1 LEIFHIYGRHI
12 NQSLKLTEKQ
22 IAIIKIIR
30 PVNFLI
36 TFVSVIVAAV
46 ICSLNKFPG
55 LNVFLTAFAASL
67 TLAAGNIINDIYDI
81 EIDKI
86 NRPFRPLP
94 SGRIIIKEAY
104 ILISVLI
111 LLSLIISFL
120 VSYAAFIIVVLS
132 YVILFLYSK
141 YFKRIPLLGNI
152 TIAFLTGLVF
162 IFGGVVVVNPS
173 AAIIPAVFAF
183 LINLI
188 REVVKD
194 MQDIEGDE
202 KSNIVTFP
210 IKYGFKKSKLFTLI
224 ITLILILCTLFPFV
238 AQIYRI
244 EYFVIVMV
252 IVNPILVY
260 CMKIL
265 FEDHSLN
272 KLGKISN
279 LLKLNMVFGLVA
291 IFLGV

>member
-1 LEIFHIYGRHI
+1 M
-12 NQSLKLTEKQ
+12 NKKL
-22 IAIIKIIR
+22 IAFIKITR
-30 PVNFLI
+30 PVNCFI
-36 TFVSVIVAAV
+36 TFVSVIVAGV
-46 ICSLNKFPG
+46 ICLPDKLPE
-55 LNVFLTAFAASL
+55 LNVLLAAISAVL
-67 TLAAGNIINDIYDI
+67 IVGAGNIINDFFDI

-86 NRPFRPLP
+86 NRPLRPLP
-94 SGRIIIKEAY
+94 SGKITFAGAY

-120 VSYAAFIIVVLS
+120 VSYAALIIVIIS
-132 YVILFLYSK
+132 HVILFLYSK
-141 YFKRIPLLGNI
+141 YFKSIPLLGNI

-162 IFGGVVVVNPS
+162 IFGGVVMRNPS

-183 LINLI
+183 LINFI
-188 REVVKD
+188 REIVKD
-194 MQDIEGDE
+194 IQDIEGDE

-210 IKYGFKKSKLFTLI
+210 IKYGFKKSKLLTLV

-265 FEDHSLN
+265 FEDHSLKN
-272 KLGKISN
+272 LNTISN